1 MYSSYFFLSLPFSTA
16 HRLSQ
21 SERQKKADPPL
32 QDIAANLYSRNRV
45 QELERA
51 KAEVEKKHE
60 EMKAHYES
68 ELNNLRKK
76 YDGDVAQLKA
86 STDERVQAAMK
97 KLLEEVSRL
106 WCCLLCVSVHRVR
119 LASRVLWCCH
129 LCIWVLWVRLA
140 PQVLWC
146 CHQCIWV
153 PGE

>member
-16 HRLSQ
+16 HRLSP
-21 SERQKKADPPL
+21 SERQKKADPL

-86 STDERVQAAMK
+86 SRDERVQAALK
-97 KLLEEVSRL
+97 KLFEEVSRL
-106 WCCLLCVSVHRVR
+106 WCCLLCVWVH
-119 LASRVLWCCH
+119 
-129 LCIWVLWVRLA
+129 
-140 PQVLWC
+140 
-146 CHQCIWV
+146 
-153 PGE
+153 

>member
-1 MYSSYFFLSLPFSTA
+1 MYSGYFFLSLPFSTA

-21 SERQKKADPPL
+21 SERQKKADPL

-68 ELNNLRKK
+68 ELSNLRKK

-86 STDERVQAAMK
+86 SRDERVQAAMK
-97 KLLEEVSRL
+97 KLFEEVSML
-106 WCCLLCVSVHRVR
+106 QCCLLCVWVHRVR
-119 LASRVLWCCH
+119 LAS
-129 LCIWVLWVRLA
+129 
-140 PQVLWC
+140 
-146 CHQCIWV
+146 
-153 PGE
+153 